1 MRDKR
6 VLILAFIVLFT
17 FAFINDSFGQNIKSS
32 ADYIY
37 VIPVKGV
44 INRGLAAFVT
54 RMIGE
59 AEKAGAKALIF
70 EIDTPGG
77 EVGAAIQMSNAIL
90 DTFIPTVSFINND
103 ATSAG
108 VIIAISSKKLVAVPG
123 GTHRCCRNQA
133 E

>member
-59 AEKAGAKALIF
+59 AEESTGK
-70 EIDTPGG
+70 
-77 EVGAAIQMSNAIL
+77 S
-90 DTFIPTVSFINND
+90 INF
-103 ATSAG
+103 
-108 VIIAISSKKLVAVPG
+108 
-123 GTHRCCRNQA
+123 
-133 E
+133 

>member
-44 INRGLAAFVT
+44 INRGLLLPDAWP
-54 RMIGE
+54 IGR
-59 AEKAGAKALIF
+59 
-70 EIDTPGG
+70 
-77 EVGAAIQMSNAIL
+77 S
-90 DTFIPTVSFINND
+90 
-103 ATSAG
+103 G
-108 VIIAISSKKLVAVPG
+108 VLLL
-123 GTHRCCRNQA
+123 
-133 E
+133 